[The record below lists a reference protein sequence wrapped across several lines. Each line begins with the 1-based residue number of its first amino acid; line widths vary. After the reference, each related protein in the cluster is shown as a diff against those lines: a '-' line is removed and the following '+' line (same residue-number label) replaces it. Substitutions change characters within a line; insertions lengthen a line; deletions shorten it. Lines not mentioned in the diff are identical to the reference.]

1 MKTSPTPTGELS
13 LNEYSEDRREVTV
26 PIPLPVIFTQVKGK
40 TTLTDLKLWYLLL
53 HHSWDEL
60 LTHSKVGEWHRIKEH
75 DLSRLFRKY
84 TGTRDIERLWQSG
97 KRLADLRVEYQQVD
111 EDGDRWFGISSMFH
125 CRYKPKGKRD
135 GIFEYMFPAP
145 LVPILLDP
153 KVYARLQIAYMLQ
166 LRSKYAIGL
175 YQMLETVANKRTPT
189 LSGNVEDLRQWLK
202 VPEGKLIP
210 WANLYNRALLPALKE
225 LNKSEEITGLKV
237 SHQVKRSGKGRKV
250 SNILFFVEKTE
261 SRVYFEGSLRGSRA
275 RKIESNLYRI
285 VPPIPEYKIAEIA
298 KRYAPKFDYKILE
311 KQWREKISKE
321 GKPEN
326 ALASF
331 TGYCKAVTKNSWRG

>member
-1 MKTSPTPTGELS
+1 MKTSPIPTGELS
-13 LNEYSEDRREVTV
+13 LNEYPEDTREVTAPV
-26 PIPLPVIFTQVKGK
+26 PLPVVFTQVRGK
-40 TTLTDLKLWYLLL
+40 MTLTDLKLWYLLL
-53 HHSWDEL
+53 HHSWDDL
-60 LTHSKVGEWHRIKEH
+60 LTHSKVGEWHRISES
-75 DLSRLFRKY
+75 DLNGLFSKY
-84 TGTRDIERLWQSG
+84 TGTKSIERLWQSG
-97 KRLADLRVEYQQVD
+97 KQLADLRVEYQQVD

-166 LRSKYAIGL
+166 LRSKYAVGL
-175 YQMLETVANKRTPT
+175 YQMLETVANKRASV
-189 LSGNVEDLRQWLK
+189 LSGSVEDLRQWLK
-202 VPEGKLIP
+202 VPDGKLLP
-210 WANLYNRALLPALKE
+210 WANLHNKALRPALEE
-225 LNKSEEITGLKV
+225 LNKSEELTGIRVTHEL
-237 SHQVKRSGKGRKV
+237 KRSGRGNKV
-250 SNILFFVEKTE
+250 NKISFFVEKTE
-261 SRVYFEGSLRGSRA
+261 SRIYFEGSLKSSQA
-275 RKIESNLYRI
+275 KKIESNLYKL

-298 KRYAPKFDYKILE
+298 KRHAPKFDYRVLE

-331 TGYCKAVTKNSWRG
+331 TGYCKAVAKNSWRG